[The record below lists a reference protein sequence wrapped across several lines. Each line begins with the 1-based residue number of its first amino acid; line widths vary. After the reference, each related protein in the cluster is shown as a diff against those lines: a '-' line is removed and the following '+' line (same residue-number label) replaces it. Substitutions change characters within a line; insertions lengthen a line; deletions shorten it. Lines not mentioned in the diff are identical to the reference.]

1 MMHYVRFMGETE
13 LIRYLKG
20 EILKNTTNWKGKA
33 KNTESVGFCF
43 FDDSVKPEERIE
55 YLTGVVDMEWVA
67 LFEPIGDINFKESKG
82 LYRDPEQ
89 DAPKSLIAAL
99 FEPVIT
105 MDVKEYS
112 LTEYG
117 KMNLRLVAFGKPYMT
132 ESGEYAIH
140 WEAAYENY
148 RSDQKNR

>member
-1 MMHYVRFMGETE
+1 MRYVRFMGEME
-13 LIRYLKG
+13 LIRYSRG
-20 EILKNTTNWKGKA
+20 EVLKNTTNWKGKA

-67 LFEPIGDINFKESKG
+67 IFEPIGDVSFKSSMG

-89 DAPKSLIAAL
+89 DVPKSLISAL
-99 FEPVIT
+99 FGPVVM

-117 KMNLRLVAFGKPYMT
+117 KTNLRLVAFGKPYRT
-132 ESGEYAIH
+132 ERGEYAVH
-140 WEAAYENY
+140 WEME
-148 RSDQKNR
+148 DE

>member
-1 MMHYVRFMGETE
+1 MRYVRFMGETE
-13 LIRYLKG
+13 LICYLRG
-20 EILKNTTNWKGKA
+20 EVLKNTTNWRGKGGK
-33 KNTESVGFCF
+33 TESVGFCF

-67 LFEPIGDINFKESKG
+67 LFEPIGDINFKESMG

-89 DAPKSLIAAL
+89 DAPKSLLAAL
-99 FEPVIT
+99 FEPVAM

-117 KMNLRLVAFGKPYMT
+117 KTNLRLVALGKPYMT
-132 ESGEYAIH
+132 EDGKYMMFWDEEENKD
-140 WEAAYENY
+140 EA
-148 RSDQKNR
+148 